1 MKDNTK
7 ERLGKNSQV
16 ARMKKIVIQAVTAM
30 AFGGIF
36 LFLTIG
42 ANIKLSSVEEEQL
55 KAVQYTNQ
63 YRLGSKTLTYSVQA
77 YAVTADQQYYD
88 AYMKELNEDKNRD
101 IAWAELE
108 KLDIR
113 ESEWAYLKKIA
124 ELSNGLV
131 PLETDA
137 IASAGKGDTDDAR
150 DYVFGAEYE
159 ETITQ
164 INSLSDQA
172 ITAIQERMGNQT
184 ERIKGQQIAFEVIL
198 FVAFL
203 VVGNNI
209 IRTIRF
215 AREQLLR
222 PIMKVE
228 KQMLA
233 LSGGNLH
240 TELDLEADDS
250 EVGSM
255 VSSITLMKKNLLD
268 IIGEITTVLAQM
280 GEGNYNI
287 RIEKEYLGDFEAIK
301 HSFIKIIGEM
311 KNTLF
316 TIRDVSGQIDKGS
329 EQLAGASE
337 ELAEGSMVQ
346 AVKVS
351 ELVSMMEELSSSM
364 SSNAVEA
371 GKTVELSMNAGI
383 LLQAGNVKM
392 EELKNA
398 IGEISKC
405 SEEIRT
411 IISTIEDISS
421 QTNLL
426 SLNASI
432 EAARA
437 GEAGKGFAVVAEEVK
452 SLAEESAKAAG
463 ETRDL
468 IRTTIEAVE
477 KGITIADETAENM
490 AEVMVGAKQAT
501 EKMGQMAE
509 VLEHDVNN
517 LTQINESISRISEIV
532 DNNSSASEET
542 AAVSQEQKA
551 QVETMVGLMDKFN
564 I

>member
-7 ERLGKNSQV
+7 DRLGKNSQV
-16 ARMKKIVIQAVTAM
+16 ARMKKIVIQAVAAM

-36 LFLTIG
+36 LILTIG
-42 ANIKLSSVEEEQL
+42 ANIKLSSVEDQQL

-63 YRLGSKTLTYSVQA
+63 YRLGSKMLTYSVQA

-113 ESEWAYLKKIA
+113 DSEWAYLKKIA

-131 PLETDA
+131 PLEEAAMASAEKGNTDA
-137 IASAGKGDTDDAR
+137 AR
-150 DYVFGAEYE
+150 DYVFGAEYG

-172 ITAIQERMGNQT
+172 IAAIQERMSVQT
-184 ERIKGQQIAFEVIL
+184 TRIKIQQIAFEAIL

-203 VVGNNI
+203 IVVYQI
-209 IRTIRF
+209 TRTIRF
-215 AREQLLR
+215 AREQLLL

-233 LSGGNLH
+233 LSAGNLH
-240 TELDLEADDS
+240 TDLELEADDS

-255 VSSITLMKKNLLD
+255 VTSIAMMKKSLLD
-268 IIGEITTVLAQM
+268 IIEEVTSVLTRM
-280 GEGNYNI
+280 GEGDYNI
-287 RIEKEYLGDFEAIK
+287 RIEKEYKGDFEAIK
-301 HSFIKIIGEM
+301 RSFLKIIGEM
-311 KNTLF
+311 KHTLF

-329 EQLAGASE
+329 EQLAGAAE
-337 ELAEGSMVQ
+337 DLAEGSTVQ

-351 ELVSMMEELSSSM
+351 ELASMLKELSSSM
-364 SSNAVEA
+364 AANAEGA
-371 GKTVELSMNAGI
+371 ENTVKLSTNAGMT
-383 LLQAGNVKM
+383 LQAGNVKM
-392 EELKNA
+392 QELKDA

-463 ETRDL
+463 ETREL
-468 IRTTIEAVE
+468 IKTTIEAVE

-490 AEVMVGAKQAT
+490 AEVMIGAKEAT

-509 VLEHDVNN
+509 VLGRDVSN
-517 LTQINESISRISEIV
+517 LNRINESITRISEIV
-532 DNNSSASEET
+532 DNNSATSEET

-551 QVETMVGLMDKFN
+551 QVETMVGLMDKFK